1 MELVMTLLVGLA
13 LVVII
18 GLLIRLL
25 LNQRHDS
32 VDKAGTKGLA
42 SRRAGKR
49 GKREADL
56 EVAQGIDGRELRL
69 NGQALLSFDLASE
82 ISVAQRKRTSLPY
95 AVFFGKLIE
104 QPGVLEVL
112 SGGRFVV
119 ARVPEGIRKGTTA
132 FRTSKDGVTKAV
144 EISKKTG
151 QVTSHLNLVGG
162 GAAVGAAAV
171 FAPAIIASAA
181 TAQAQHRIEA
191 AIEDLQVTLDEMGER
206 LRDADLGVVLG
217 ARELLAEVGEWGP
230 AHLWPE
236 QLKWELAVRR
246 AALDPVWYTLRRE
259 LERTVDRMVKNGT
272 KFVGLHNEEHDELRR
287 KAYELTLAL
296 LVRAQLDYS
305 TALVLVDSEDAP
317 FGLERL
323 DRIEA
328 LFREDLQSLQAM
340 FESAINGSRPLRL
353 TNASRRAKRTEAHV
367 QGVIEYLVERIS
379 DLENSADDSL
389 VLSLAPDGAILVEV
403 LSASAT
409 ETAAITGAQPSV

>member
-1 MELVMTLLVGLA
+1 MLG
-13 LVVII
+13 
-18 GLLIRLL
+18 
-25 LNQRHDS
+25 
-32 VDKAGTKGLA
+32 
-42 SRRAGKR
+42 
-49 GKREADL
+49 
-56 EVAQGIDGRELRL
+56 
-69 NGQALLSFDLASE
+69 
-82 ISVAQRKRTSLPY
+82 
-95 AVFFGKLIE
+95 
-104 QPGVLEVL
+104 
-112 SGGRFVV
+112 
-119 ARVPEGIRKGTTA
+119 
-132 FRTSKDGVTKAV
+132 
-144 EISKKTG
+144 
-151 QVTSHLNLVGG
+151 
-162 GAAVGAAAV
+162 
-171 FAPAIIASAA
+171 PAIIASAA

-272 KFVGLHNEEHDELRR
+272 KFVGLHDEEHDELRR

-389 VLSLAPDGAILVEV
+389 VLSLGPDGAILVEV

-409 ETAAITGAQPSV
+409 EMLALTEDTL